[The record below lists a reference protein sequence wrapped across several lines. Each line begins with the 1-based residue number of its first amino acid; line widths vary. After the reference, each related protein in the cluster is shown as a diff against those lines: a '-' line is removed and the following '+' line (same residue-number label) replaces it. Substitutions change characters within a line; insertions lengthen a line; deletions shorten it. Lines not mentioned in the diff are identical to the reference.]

1 MESKRIILSTF
12 GSFGDIHP
20 YMALALELQR
30 RGHRPVIA
38 TSEIYR
44 EKMEAIGIEF
54 HSVRPDMPAVDQ
66 LDEIARVVG
75 EVMDPKRGPAA
86 VGDMIIPYLRD
97 IYTDLDAATDGA
109 DLLLTHPLPFAGTM
123 VAQKKKL
130 PWISSVLAPASFLSV
145 YDPVVP
151 PQWPWLYHL
160 MRLTPWVG
168 RGVMA
173 LATIKVDQLSKPI
186 YDLRIELGL
195 PRGEQPL
202 FKGQHSPTKVLALFS
217 KVMAGPQPDWPP
229 NTVITGFPFYDRRDY
244 FGETEVAKELLEF
257 LDGGPPPIV
266 FTLGSSAFWVAR
278 NFYLDSIAAAK
289 SLGRR
294 ALLLIGHERNM
305 PSGPLPAG
313 IAAFEYAPFSQ
324 VLPRACAIVHQGGV
338 GTTGQG
344 LRSGRPVLVVPHA
357 HDQFDNGN
365 RVVRLGCGRVLPR
378 PRYNAETATRELQTL
393 LDTPSY
399 SESAAKVSEIV
410 RAEQGAV
417 VAVDEIEC
425 VLSGTDLQ
433 SVSLLNKQPVTD

>member
-1 MESKRIILSTF
+1 MNGKRIILSTF

-20 YMALALELQR
+20 YIAIAVELQR
-30 RGHRPVIA
+30 RGHTPVIA

-54 HSVRPDMPAVDQ
+54 SPVRPEMPSVDQ
-66 LDEIARVVG
+66 PDEMARLL
-75 EVMDPKRGPAA
+75 EDAMDAKRGPEA
-86 VGDMIIPYLRD
+86 VGNMIIPYLRE
-97 IYTDLDAATDGA
+97 IYTDLEAATASA

-151 PQWPWLYHL
+151 PQWPWLYHV
-160 MRLTPWVG
+160 MRLSPWMG

-173 LATIKVDQLSKPI
+173 LATIKLDKMTKPV
-186 YDLRIELGL
+186 YDLRAELGL

-217 KVMAGPQPDWPP
+217 KVMAEAQPDWPA

-244 FGETEVAKELLEF
+244 FGETEVARELLEF
-257 LDGGPPPIV
+257 LDAGPPPIV
-266 FTLGSSAFWVAR
+266 FTLGSSAIWVAR
-278 NFYLDSIAAAK
+278 NFYLDSITAAK
-289 SLGRR
+289 ALGRR
-294 ALLLIGHERNM
+294 ALLLIGNARNLP
-305 PSGPLPAG
+305 PSPLPEG
-313 IAAFEYAPFSQ
+313 IAAFEYAPYSQ

-344 LRSGRPVLVVPHA
+344 LRSGKPVLVVPHA

-365 RVVRLGCGRVLPR
+365 RVARLGCGRVLPR
-378 PRYNAETATRELQTL
+378 PRYNAETATRELKML
-393 LDTPSY
+393 LDGSSY
-399 SESAAKVSEIV
+399 SEAAAKVS
-410 RAEQGAV
+410 
-417 VAVDEIEC
+417 
-425 VLSGTDLQ
+425 
-433 SVSLLNKQPVTD
+433 